1 VAKSDWS
8 SFDGASTP
16 FQSVRVR
23 RANNPYSC
31 DAKPAPHHQ
40 GENLTVLLEFLSTQM
55 PVFNRDNLFQEDVM
69 RRRTFIRGAGS
80 LALGTL
86 LGRPTFAQ
94 QFPTKTVHLVVPFEP
109 GGTSDILARLV
120 AVGWGNELGQS
131 VIVENKSGA
140 NSIIGTNHVARSKPD
155 GYTALL
161 GTTANAS
168 NATLHK
174 SLPYDSLK
182 DISPVTPI
190 ALTPYFL
197 IARGDLPANS
207 VQDLIELAR
216 KRPGEISFASAGIGG
231 TPHLTGEMFAYR
243 TGLKLL
249 HVPYRGT
256 APALQDVVAGRAD
269 FMFTGLVTAQPF
281 LESKKLKVLAAAG
294 ESRSAFAPHIPM
306 ISEAGVPGVIADS
319 WFAILLPAG
328 VPDEVEVRLDSSLRK
343 VLQTPAFKNRLAE
356 LGGELM
362 PHTRQEFKKLYADD
376 IAKWAE
382 IIKVSGAKAE

>member
-1 VAKSDWS
+1 
-8 SFDGASTP
+8 
-16 FQSVRVR
+16 
-23 RANNPYSC
+23 
-31 DAKPAPHHQ
+31 
-40 GENLTVLLEFLSTQM
+40 
-55 PVFNRDNLFQEDVM
+55 M
-69 RRRTFIRGAGS
+69 RRRTFIRGAAS
-80 LALGTL
+80 LAVGTL
-86 LGRPTFAQ
+86 LGRSAFAQ
-94 QFPTKTVHLVVPFEP
+94 QFPAKTVHVVVPFEP
-109 GGTSDILARLV
+109 GGTSDILARLA
-120 AVGWGNELGQS
+120 AVGWGNELRQS

-140 NSIIGTNHVARSKPD
+140 NSIIGTNYVARSKPD

-197 IARGDLPANS
+197 IARGDLSANS
-207 VQDLIELAR
+207 VQDVVELAR
-216 KRPGEISFASAGIGG
+216 KRPGEITFASSGIGG

-243 TGLKLL
+243 TGTKLL

-294 ESRSAFAPHIPM
+294 ESRSSFAPQIPT
-306 ISEAGVPGVIADS
+306 ISEAGIPGVVADS

-328 VPDEVEVRLDSSLRK
+328 VPDEIEERLDSSLRK
-343 VLQTPAFKNRLAE
+343 ALQAPAFKSRLAE

-382 IIKVSGAKAE
+382 IIRVSGAKAE